1 MFAYAHANRC
11 VLREVSNDYTTDS
24 RQHTR
29 LGRPKR
35 QPANSTAEEEKPPP
49 KSAPARKK
57 AVEVL
62 GCAARDE
69 RETYVTKAPKTI
81 SCAPGSH
88 AKDPATCTDRT
99 CQRAAEQ
106 VDTRVL
112 GSQGAARGRDA
123 RGGWM
128 QGCMARG
135 QHACGTLQSF
145 VCCAGRQ
152 KGSGHCSGAREILMG
167 GELSPATRR
176 RTRGAHRGS
185 AICIGENETSPAVPA
200 VGTKILAR
208 SWAWTG

>member
-1 MFAYAHANRC
+1 MHVRGAQY
-11 VLREVSNDYTTDS
+11 LRTHRAQRT
-24 RQHTR
+24 RKTR
-29 LGRPKR
+29 LRHERSPSGRLLR
-35 QPANSTAEEEKPPP
+35 YLGRAEH
-49 KSAPARKK
+49 
-57 AVEVL
+57 V
-62 GCAARDE
+62 E

-135 QHACGTLQSF
+135 QHACGTLHSF
-145 VCCAGRQ
+145 VCCAGRR

-176 RTRGAHRGS
+176 RPRGAHRGS
-185 AICIGENETSPAVPA
+185 AICIGENETPPAVPA
-200 VGTKILAR
+200 VRIKLLAR
-208 SWAWTG
+208 S

>member
-1 MFAYAHANRC
+1 MSTTTAHAHARARGP
-11 VLREVSNDYTTDS
+11 VPPHP
-24 RQHTR
+24 Q
-29 LGRPKR
+29 
-35 QPANSTAEEEKPPP
+35 STADQEETPP

-57 AVEVL
+57 GLEVL
-62 GCAARDE
+62 GCAAQDE

-88 AKDPATCTDRT
+88 AKDPATCTDWT

-123 RGGWM
+123 RGDWM

-145 VCCAGRQ
+145 VCCAGRR
-152 KGSGHCSGAREILMG
+152 KGSGHCSGARRFD
-167 GELSPATRR
+167 GELPGDSSTDTRCAP
-176 RTRGAHRGS
+176 RTGDLH
-185 AICIGENETSPAVPA
+185 GENDVLAVPA
-200 VGTKILAR
+200 VRIKLLAR
-208 SWAWTG
+208 S